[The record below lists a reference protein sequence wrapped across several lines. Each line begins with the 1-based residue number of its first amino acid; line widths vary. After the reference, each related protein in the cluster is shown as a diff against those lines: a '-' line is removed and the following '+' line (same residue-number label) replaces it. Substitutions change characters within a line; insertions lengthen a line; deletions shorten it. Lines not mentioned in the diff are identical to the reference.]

1 MTVFELLSLGSCDG
15 LESVSE
21 WVSKWLCMFKWIKI
35 SSLGGPGFS
44 ADEIFWELESA
55 FASLGPCL
63 RLESIHVLT
72 VSGNS
77 SFLQKASQFCIV
89 TRSNFNLE
97 RAAFSQ
103 VICQVCVYPD
113 QVWDLPA
120 NLDFFFF
127 KPLSMVE
134 FFSLCFAIFEKTT
147 PKPSGNF
154 LIFQKSHFPGG
165 WLLNWGRKE
174 LSEFEEGGGGPTLE
188 QREQAG
194 EWVAGDEIERVGRG
208 RIMQRLM
215 SLRKEQTFSSS
226 RGHWSVLSRRATW
239 SD

>member
-1 MTVFELLSLGSCDG
+1 MSWR
-15 LESVSE
+15 SVEIVHFCKRLPSFVLPPGVISILRE
-21 WVSKWLCMFKWIKI
+21 QPFPKWSVKFVCTLIRYEICLQTWI
-35 SSLGGPGFS
+35 
-44 ADEIFWELESA
+44 
-55 FASLGPCL
+55 
-63 RLESIHVLT
+63 
-72 VSGNS
+72 
-77 SFLQKASQFCIV
+77 
-89 TRSNFNLE
+89 
-97 RAAFSQ
+97 
-103 VICQVCVYPD
+103 
-113 QVWDLPA
+113 
-120 NLDFFFF
+120 FFFF

-215 SLRKEQTFSSS
+215 SLRKEQSFSSS